1 MAKKTLISL
10 LSLALCGA
18 ILVMPALADNAREPA
33 AAEARAAEP
42 TDELLMQ
49 DSMFYVTDHSVYFA
63 DVTGKHAWAVGSID
77 YLANTKTVSGTGN
90 CLFSPDD
97 TIRRADFLLMLYR
110 AYDMSL
116 YVTEE
121 NFTDVSPDAYYADAL
136 SACRAIGIATADAEG
151 KFKPTAALTRQ
162 DAMVF
167 LYRTLERTG
176 LHLPAGDLSAF
187 TDAAQIADYA
197 AQPVSA
203 LVRAGVISGSDG
215 KISPTA
221 PVSRASMSVML
232 YRALMIS
239 VENGEAAFIPHS
251 EQMNICIGSSIYPN
265 VIIRNLP
272 ESGFGPGL
280 YELIA
285 LYKTAD
291 GYEVEMGTSVPFDD
305 EIGFRDGM
313 LTVNGEI
320 VYTTDD
326 YESVA
331 VDVYGHLDGLYAT
344 GSEYSG
350 AAALMHDGAL
360 RMIYYKK

>member
-1 MAKKTLISL
+1 MTKKPLITL
-10 LSLALCGA
+10 LSLVLCGA
-18 ILVMPALADNAREPA
+18 LLVMPALADSTPGND
-33 AAEARAAEP
+33 ARAQKNES
-42 TDELLMQ
+42 TEELLLQ

-63 DVTGKHAWAVGSID
+63 DVTETHAWAVDPID

-97 TIRRADFLLMLYR
+97 SIRRADFLVMLYR

-121 NFTDVSPDAYYADAL
+121 NFADVSPEVYYADAL
-136 SACRAIGIATADAEG
+136 SACRAIGIATADADG
-151 KFKPTAALTRQ
+151 KFRPTAPLTRQ

-187 TDAAQIADYA
+187 SDADKIADYA
-197 AQPVSA
+197 VEPVSA
-203 LVRAGVISGSDG
+203 LVRAGVISGSNG
-215 KISPTA
+215 KINPTDS
-221 PVSRASMSVML
+221 VSRASMSVML

-239 VENGEAAFIPHS
+239 VEDGEAAFIPRNDR
-251 EQMNICIGSSIYPN
+251 MNICIGSSIYPN
-265 VIIRNLP
+265 VTIRNLP
-272 ESGFGPGL
+272 ETGFGAGL
-280 YELIA
+280 YELTA
-285 LYKTAD
+285 LYKTEN
-291 GYEVEMGTSVPFDD
+291 GYEIEMGAPVAFDD
-305 EIGFRDGM
+305 QIGFQDGM
-313 LTVNGEI
+313 LTVNGE
-320 VYTTDD
+320 VVQTTDD

-344 GSEYSG
+344 GDEYSS

-360 RMIYYKK
+360 SMIYYKK